1 MVADLV
7 RRLGGTTAAV
17 ARRRY
22 PLHVQRLCP
31 ILGRPTDVEDTE
43 FSRGEWRLVRCRET
57 GLVFLP
63 DPPPYEALEEEFAWE
78 RTHSA
83 EVERRLAEE
92 PVFARFSRSWKHLR
106 QRVHPKRNRIAE
118 MSLRLVARRR
128 SDEDRRADRPVMA
141 LDLGCAGGDRMVDL
155 CTRFRS
161 KGLAVVPIGLE
172 ISRALAARAEQA
184 FAPHGGRVLQASAV
198 EGAASLEPQS
208 LDLVLM
214 SSFLEHEAQ
223 PLELLRRLQPALR
236 PSGVIVLKVPNYDC
250 WNRSIRG
257 GKWCGFRYPDHVN
270 YFTPS
275 TLARLAA
282 EAGYEVLPP
291 TFGDRLPLSD
301 NMYAALAPRPAR

>member
-1 MVADLV
+1 M
-7 RRLGGTTAAV
+7 
-17 ARRRY
+17 
-22 PLHVQRLCP
+22 QRLCP
-31 ILGRPTDVEDTE
+31 ILGRPTEVEDTE
-43 FSRGEWRLVRCRET
+43 FSRGDWRLVRCRET

-83 EVERRLAEE
+83 EIERRLADE
-92 PVFARFSRSWKHLR
+92 PVFARFSRGWKRLR
-106 QRVHPKRNRIAE
+106 GCALPKRNRIAE
-118 MSLRLVARRR
+118 MSLRLVERRR
-128 SDEDRRADRPVMA
+128 ADEDRRSSRPVLA

-155 CTRFRS
+155 CARFRS

-172 ISRALAARAEQA
+172 ISRALAARAEHA

-198 EGAASLEPQS
+198 DGAANLEPQS

-223 PLELLRRLQPALR
+223 PLELLRRLQPTLR
-236 PSGVIVLKVPNYDC
+236 PSGVVVLKVPNYDC

-270 YFTPS
+270 YFTPA
-275 TLARLAA
+275 TLARLAD
-282 EAGYEVLPP
+282 EAGYELLPP
-291 TFGDRLPLSD
+291 AFGDRLPLSD
-301 NMYAALAPRPAR
+301 NMYAALAPRAAR